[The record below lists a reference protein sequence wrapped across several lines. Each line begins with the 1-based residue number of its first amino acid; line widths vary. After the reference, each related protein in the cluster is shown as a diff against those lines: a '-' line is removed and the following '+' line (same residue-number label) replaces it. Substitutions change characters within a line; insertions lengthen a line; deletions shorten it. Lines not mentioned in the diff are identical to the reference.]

1 MVYDNITVH
10 FYKGQKIKKMNLL
23 GTQAAFITT
32 MGRFY
37 YNVRQVLQCE
47 AKIEKTRAKGA
58 ESLWRNMLN
67 ILGFKQFANLQR
79 RNEMQK

>member
-37 YNVRQVLQCE
+37 YNVR
-47 AKIEKTRAKGA
+47 
-58 ESLWRNMLN
+58 
-67 ILGFKQFANLQR
+67 
-79 RNEMQK
+79 

>member
-23 GTQAAFITT
+23 QTHAAFITT

-37 YNVRQVLQCE
+37 YNVR
-47 AKIEKTRAKGA
+47 
-58 ESLWRNMLN
+58 
-67 ILGFKQFANLQR
+67 
-79 RNEMQK
+79 